1 MFYETLE
8 MVLEELEM
16 YEGIANGLNMALKD
30 LAKNV
35 SIVVYGNVINIE
47 GYEFIVEVENGRLY
61 LEGAM

>member
-16 YEGIANGLNMALKD
+16 YEGITNGLNMALKD
-30 LAKNV
+30 LEKNV

-47 GYEFIVEVENGRLY
+47 GYEFIVEVEDDRLY

>member
-16 YEGIANGLNMALKD
+16 YEGIKDGLNMALKD

-47 GYEFIVEVENGRLY
+47 GYEFIVEVEDDRLY

>member
-30 LAKNV
+30 LEKNV

>member
-8 MVLEELEM
+8 MVSEELEM
-16 YEGIANGLNMALKD
+16 YEGTENGLNMALKD

-47 GYEFIVEVENGRLY
+47 GYEFIVEVEDDRLY